1 MSISLLT
8 VVTAITGLMYSFAR
22 IQREYFSPEVLDA
35 LLAIALVSTAM
46 LLSALVNLVS
56 TRSFERSKK
65 RAPSHVLR
73 LIISTTVY
81 AVFAIL
87 ILKFVYAKDITALLA
102 ATAAL
107 TVGLAWG
114 LREPIAHLFSGLV
127 LEIERPWAVGDY
139 VRFKDQS
146 GRVEALKWRNV
157 HVRTV
162 YDTLLVLPN
171 SEIANSLVE
180 VFPANRTC
188 LHFVDVG
195 IQDDVSPSRVLKA
208 ATEVV
213 STGLAFVDYSA
224 DRPIQITKMDPMSGT
239 INYRIHFG
247 ARDLFQADAVK
258 TVIVE
263 RLWHALARDGI
274 HLRGVNQSTR
284 FRHLSAEPLD
294 DGAKQ
299 AAGAERRSAFL
310 RTIDVFRHLDSEAV
324 GLLGRQFDLVTYG
337 PGERVRAHQQRPDSL
352 FLVLRGRL
360 HVRFHSDDQ
369 RRPDSDIGTDAA
381 SVASHPDASHWNRHA
396 LQQASEDLTFVLGPV
411 APRLV
416 EREARCTSDLF
427 ELYHRLGRH
436 IDDDDERR
444 SFLER
449 GPDAHVRE
457 LTAGDGFSGAAGDEG
472 RLLEALV
479 VAAQEA
485 ELMELTGERKRA
497 AMAEHGP
504 LADALAALAERARKL
519 GIR

>member
-1 MSISLLT
+1 MPRHGDADERTLRAREMSISLLT
-8 VVTAITGLMYSFAR
+8 VVTAITGLMYSLAR
-22 IQREYFSPEVLDA
+22 IRREYFSPEVLDA

-46 LLSALVNLVS
+46 LLSALVSLVS

-65 RAPSHVLR
+65 RAPSHVPR
-73 LIISTTVY
+73 LIISTAVY

-87 ILKFVYAKDITALLA
+87 ILKFAYAKDITTLLA

-139 VRFKDQS
+139 VGFKDRS
-146 GRVEALKWRNV
+146 GRGEALKWRNV

-162 YDTLLVLPN
+162 YDTLLVLPE
-171 SEIANSLVE
+171 SEIANSLAE

-188 LHFVDVG
+188 LHFV
-195 IQDDVSPSRVLKA
+195 
-208 ATEVV
+208 
-213 STGLAFVDYSA
+213 
-224 DRPIQITKMDPMSGT
+224 
-239 INYRIHFG
+239 
-247 ARDLFQADAVK
+247 
-258 TVIVE
+258 
-263 RLWHALARDGI
+263 
-274 HLRGVNQSTR
+274 
-284 FRHLSAEPLD
+284 
-294 DGAKQ
+294 
-299 AAGAERRSAFL
+299 
-310 RTIDVFRHLDSEAV
+310 
-324 GLLGRQFDLVTYG
+324 DLVTYG

-352 FLVLRGRL
+352 FIGLRGRS
-360 HVRFHSDDQ
+360 HVRFRSDDQ
-369 RRPDSDIGTDAA
+369 RRPDSDIGTGAA
-381 SVASHPDASHWNRHA
+381 SVASHPGASHWNRHA
-396 LQQASEDLTFVLGPV
+396 LQQASKDLTFVLGPV

-457 LTAGDGFSGAAGDEG
+457 LTAGDGLSGAAGDEQ

-485 ELMELTGERKRA
+485 ELMELTGEGKRA

-504 LADALAALAERARKL
+504 LADALAALAERAHKP
-519 GIR
+519 GIRLRLFNRMRSELVVDRRVLCCASGAQVVV